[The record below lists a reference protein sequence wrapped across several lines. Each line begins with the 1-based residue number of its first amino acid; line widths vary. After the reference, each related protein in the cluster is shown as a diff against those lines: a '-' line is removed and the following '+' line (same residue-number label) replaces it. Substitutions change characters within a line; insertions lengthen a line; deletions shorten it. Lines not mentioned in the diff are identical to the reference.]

1 MPAEVT
7 VFEVGPR
14 DGLQAE
20 TDVVPTAVKAQLC
33 ARLYA
38 AGVRALE
45 VTSFVPPSW
54 VPQLAD
60 ASSVAASLAPPPGA
74 RAVALVPNRR
84 GLDDAVGAGFR
95 EVSVVVSATESFAR
109 ANLNTDR
116 DGAIERAR
124 AVATEAV
131 AAGLAV
137 RGYVSMAFG
146 DPWEGDV
153 DIAAVRAA
161 AAALHDAGCRTVALG
176 DTIGVATAGHVDAVI
191 DAVAAGV
198 PRAALALHLHD
209 TYGQALA
216 NVLAGLRA
224 GVTEFDASVGGLGRC
239 PYAPGATGNLATEDL
254 VWMLEGL
261 GIRTGLDVGALAR
274 TSAWLAERRGRPH
287 ASRVAAALTR
297 PAAAAAP
304 RESRDLSQMHAAG
317 APARTSAPSQRS
329 EDAPLEDADLSQMY
343 AAGGLARTSAP
354 SQRAVGAS
362 PATPTKETPA

>member
-1 MPAEVT
+1 MTAPAPRERPVVVPSAGLPSAVT

-33 ARLYA
+33 ARLYD

-45 VTSFVPPSW
+45 VTSFVPPTW

-60 ASSVAASLAPPPGA
+60 ARTLVASIDPPEDA
-74 RAVALVPNRR
+74 RAIALVPNRR
-84 GLDDAVGAGFR
+84 GLDDAVAAGIR
-95 EVSVVVSATESFAR
+95 EVSVVVSATEAFAR

-116 DGAIERAR
+116 AGAIDRAR
-124 AVATEAV
+124 EVVAEAV
-131 AAGLAV
+131 AAGLPV

-153 DIAAVRAA
+153 DVVAVRDA

-176 DTIGVATAGHVDAVI
+176 DTIGVATAGQVDAVI
-191 DAVAAGV
+191 DAVAAAGV
-198 PRAALALHLHD
+198 SRGALALHLHD

-224 GVTEFDASVGGLGRC
+224 GVVEFDASVGGLGRC

-261 GIRTGLDVGALAR
+261 GIRTGLDVVALAR
-274 TSAWLAERRGRPH
+274 TSAWLARVRGRPH

-297 PAAAAAP
+297 PAAARTPAPAATPAPDAAP
-304 RESRDLSQMHAAG
+304 
-317 APARTSAPSQRS
+317 T
-329 EDAPLEDADLSQMY
+329 
-343 AAGGLARTSAP
+343 
-354 SQRAVGAS
+354 AS
-362 PATPTKETPA
+362 PTKETPA